1 MTHLSINPLSHL
13 IVYALAV
20 VGMAVMDALAKG
32 VSSLPIAQ
40 ILVVRGVIAIV
51 AIVLLARGVGASSPL
66 RQTGHLR
73 WQVVRG
79 LLMTGSVGLFFL
91 SLRSLGLAEAT
102 AIAMVAP
109 LMMLAA
115 GHLVLGEPISRVQI
129 AACMAG
135 FTGVLL
141 IVRPGA
147 SLDPTGALLVL
158 ASTVF
163 YTAMVLL
170 TRRIGYN
177 ASASATALIGNTV
190 ITVVCLVLVLSQ
202 GWEPVD
208 AVHWG
213 LLVAVGLTAASANVL
228 HAQALRRVS
237 VSAAATLDYTVLVWA
252 ILLGWIF
259 WGEVLTAWA
268 MTGAAVITVAG
279 IVALHKRR
287 PATGL

>member
-91 SLRSLGLAEAT
+91 SL
-102 AIAMVAP
+102 
-109 LMMLAA
+109 LAA

-170 TRRIGYN
+170 TRRIGHN
-177 ASASATALIGNTV
+177 ASASATALIGNAV

-279 IVALHKRR
+279 IVALHKRG